1 MSTRASKP
9 RSDRDRTELLE
20 RLRQATELLEQ
31 VAADRGLL
39 ADMAS
44 DERRR
49 LLQAAG
55 SVFHPEPAERRRLV
69 KTIERVRRG
78 DKAERDDELLAG
90 TGIRALRRR
99 TVFTTPRA

>member
-9 RSDRDRTELLE
+9 RSDRERTELLE
-20 RLRQATELLEQ
+20 RLREATDLLEQ

-39 ADMAS
+39 AEMAS
-44 DERRR
+44 EERRR

-69 KTIERVRRG
+69 KTIGRLRRG
-78 DKAERDDELLAG
+78 DQAQRDDERLAE
-90 TGIRALRRR
+90 TGIRALRRQ
-99 TVFTTPRA
+99 T